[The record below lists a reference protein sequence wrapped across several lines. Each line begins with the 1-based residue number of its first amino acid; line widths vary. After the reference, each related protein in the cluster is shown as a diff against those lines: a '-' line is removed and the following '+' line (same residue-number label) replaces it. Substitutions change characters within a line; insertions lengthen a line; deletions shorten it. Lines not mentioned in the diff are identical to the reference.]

1 MININ
6 NLNVE
11 DPQEVNVEI
20 GSNEVGT
27 KIANISH
34 KENRTRDNDKYLQD
48 FQNSSI
54 FSTVTNSEDDRS
66 NEREPLS
73 IDFHAHEETNEKK
86 NMSFFVHQ
94 LLSKRGA
101 DEGNSKKYHLK
112 ENLLSRTSFKLL
124 NFENDNS
131 SRSNFF
137 IHSVSRSPADFL
149 KQEDIEVVAA
159 NNTNGFGIKDFD
171 ALRNITSDII
181 HKDNAFD
188 NLHNDNSTVKF
199 PEVMDNNI
207 TGIHDHSH
215 HLNMTLDFDAFLPK
229 FENEDSNLKKTN
241 NFTMDHRKN
250 DEVKESSNVIVSDST
265 LEDHQIPNFKTD
277 LRNEENINLCK
288 NENNDN
294 NLSVASLINCSQA
307 SNYIKNSC
315 PVYPSGLISQYD
327 DAFVMR
333 ALEWVKVMFDTIEEL
348 RKFHLD
354 KTSDGWKIQINDYQA
369 DLEQEDVSQ
378 SMVRVKYIL
387 EKGKSR
393 KT

>member
-20 GSNEVGT
+20 GSNEVGA

-66 NEREPLS
+66 NEREPLN
-73 IDFHAHEETNEKK
+73 IDLQAHEETNKRK

-101 DEGNSKKYHLK
+101 DEGNRKIYLLK
-112 ENLLSRTSFKLL
+112 ENHLFRTYSKLL

-131 SRSNFF
+131 SRSNFS
-137 IHSVSRSPADFL
+137 IHSILRLPSEFL
-149 KQEDIEVVAA
+149 KQQDIEVVAA

-171 ALRNITSDII
+171 ALTNTTSD
-181 HKDNAFD
+181 KDNTFD
-188 NLHNDNSTVKF
+188 NLHIVNSTVKF
-199 PEVMDNNI
+199 PDNNF
-207 TGIHDHSH
+207 TGIHDHSY

-241 NFTMDHRKN
+241 NFTLDHRKN
-250 DEVKESSNVIVSDST
+250 DEVMESSNIIVSDLT
-265 LEDHQIPNFKTD
+265 LQDYQIPNFKTD

-288 NENNDN
+288 NESNDK
-294 NLSVASLINCSQA
+294 NLFVASFINCSQA
-307 SNYIKNSC
+307 STYIKNSC
-315 PVYPSGLISQYD
+315 TVHPSGLISQYD

-348 RKFHLD
+348 RKVHLD

-369 DLEQEDVSQ
+369 DLEHEDVTQ
-378 SMVRVKYIL
+378 SMIRVKYIL

-393 KT
+393 NSYV

>member
-6 NLNVE
+6 ILNVE

-20 GSNEVGT
+20 GSNEVGA

-66 NEREPLS
+66 NEREPLN
-73 IDFHAHEETNEKK
+73 IDLQAHEETNKRK

-101 DEGNSKKYHLK
+101 DEGNRKIYLLK
-112 ENLLSRTSFKLL
+112 ENHLFRTYSKLL

-131 SRSNFF
+131 SRSNFS
-137 IHSVSRSPADFL
+137 IHSILRLPSEFL
-149 KQEDIEVVAA
+149 KQQDIEVVAA

-171 ALRNITSDII
+171 ALTNTTSD
-181 HKDNAFD
+181 KDNTFD
-188 NLHNDNSTVKF
+188 NLHIVNSTVKF
-199 PEVMDNNI
+199 PDNNF
-207 TGIHDHSH
+207 TGIHDHSY

-241 NFTMDHRKN
+241 NFTLDHRKN
-250 DEVKESSNVIVSDST
+250 DEVMESSNIIVSNLT
-265 LEDHQIPNFKTD
+265 LQDYQIPNFKTD

-288 NENNDN
+288 NESNDK
-294 NLSVASLINCSQA
+294 NLFVASFINCSQA
-307 SNYIKNSC
+307 STYIKNSC
-315 PVYPSGLISQYD
+315 TVHPSGLISQYD

-348 RKFHLD
+348 RKVHLD

-369 DLEQEDVSQ
+369 DLEHEDVTQ
-378 SMVRVKYIL
+378 SMIRVKYIL

-393 KT
+393 NSYV

>member
-20 GSNEVGT
+20 GSNEVGA

-66 NEREPLS
+66 NEREPLN
-73 IDFHAHEETNEKK
+73 IDLQAHEETNKRK

-101 DEGNSKKYHLK
+101 DEGNRKIYLLK
-112 ENLLSRTSFKLL
+112 ENHLFRTYSKLL

-131 SRSNFF
+131 SRSNFS
-137 IHSVSRSPADFL
+137 IHSILRLPSEFL
-149 KQEDIEVVAA
+149 KQQDIEVVAA

-171 ALRNITSDII
+171 ALTNTTSD
-181 HKDNAFD
+181 KDNTFD
-188 NLHNDNSTVKF
+188 NLHIVNSTVKF
-199 PEVMDNNI
+199 PDNNF
-207 TGIHDHSH
+207 TGIHDHSY

-241 NFTMDHRKN
+241 NFTLDHRKN
-250 DEVKESSNVIVSDST
+250 DEVMESSNIIVSNLT
-265 LEDHQIPNFKTD
+265 LQDYQIPNFKTD

-288 NENNDN
+288 NESNDK
-294 NLSVASLINCSQA
+294 NLFVASFINCSQA
-307 SNYIKNSC
+307 STYIKNSC
-315 PVYPSGLISQYD
+315 TVHPSGLISQYD

-348 RKFHLD
+348 RKVHLD

-369 DLEQEDVSQ
+369 DLEHEDVTQ
-378 SMVRVKYIL
+378 SMIRVKYIL

-393 KT
+393 NSYV

>member
-20 GSNEVGT
+20 GSNEVGA

-66 NEREPLS
+66 NEREPLN
-73 IDFHAHEETNEKK
+73 IDLQAHEETNKRK

-101 DEGNSKKYHLK
+101 DEGNRKIYLLK
-112 ENLLSRTSFKLL
+112 ENHLFRTYSKLL

-131 SRSNFF
+131 SRSNFS
-137 IHSVSRSPADFL
+137 IHSILRLPSEFL
-149 KQEDIEVVAA
+149 KQQDIEVVAA

-171 ALRNITSDII
+171 ALTNTTSD
-181 HKDNAFD
+181 KDNTFD
-188 NLHNDNSTVKF
+188 NLHIVNSTVKF
-199 PEVMDNNI
+199 PDNNF
-207 TGIHDHSH
+207 TGIHDHSY

-241 NFTMDHRKN
+241 NFTLDHRKN
-250 DEVKESSNVIVSDST
+250 DEVMESSNIIVSDLT
-265 LEDHQIPNFKTD
+265 LQDYQIPNFKTD

-288 NENNDN
+288 NESNDK
-294 NLSVASLINCSQA
+294 NLFVASFINCSQA
-307 SNYIKNSC
+307 STYIKNSC
-315 PVYPSGLISQYD
+315 TVHPSGLISQYD

-333 ALEWVKVMFDTIEEL
+333 VLEWVKVMFDTIEEL
-348 RKFHLD
+348 RKVHLD

-369 DLEQEDVSQ
+369 DLEHEDVTQ
-378 SMVRVKYIL
+378 SMIRVKYIL

-393 KT
+393 NSYV

>member
-20 GSNEVGT
+20 GSNEVGA

-66 NEREPLS
+66 NEREPLN
-73 IDFHAHEETNEKK
+73 IDLQAHEETNKRK

-101 DEGNSKKYHLK
+101 DEGNRKIYLLK
-112 ENLLSRTSFKLL
+112 ENHLFRTYSKLL

-131 SRSNFF
+131 SRSNFS
-137 IHSVSRSPADFL
+137 IHSILRLPSEFL
-149 KQEDIEVVAA
+149 KQQDIEVVAA

-171 ALRNITSDII
+171 ALTNTTSD
-181 HKDNAFD
+181 KDNTFD
-188 NLHNDNSTVKF
+188 NLHIDNSTVKF
-199 PEVMDNNI
+199 PDNNF
-207 TGIHDHSH
+207 TGIHDHSY

-241 NFTMDHRKN
+241 NFTLDHRKN
-250 DEVKESSNVIVSDST
+250 DEVMESSNIIVSNLT
-265 LEDHQIPNFKTD
+265 LQDYQIPNFKTD

-288 NENNDN
+288 NESNDK
-294 NLSVASLINCSQA
+294 NLFVASFINCSQA
-307 SNYIKNSC
+307 STYIKNSC
-315 PVYPSGLISQYD
+315 TVHPSGLISQYD

-348 RKFHLD
+348 RKVHLD

-369 DLEQEDVSQ
+369 DLEHEDVTQ
-378 SMVRVKYIL
+378 SMIRVKYIL

-393 KT
+393 NSYV

>member
-20 GSNEVGT
+20 GSNEVGA

-66 NEREPLS
+66 NEREPLN
-73 IDFHAHEETNEKK
+73 IDLQAHEETNKRK

-101 DEGNSKKYHLK
+101 DEGNRKIYLLK
-112 ENLLSRTSFKLL
+112 ENHLFRTYSKLL

-131 SRSNFF
+131 SRSNFS
-137 IHSVSRSPADFL
+137 IHSILRLPSEFL
-149 KQEDIEVVAA
+149 KQQDIEVVAA

-171 ALRNITSDII
+171 ALTNTTSD
-181 HKDNAFD
+181 KDNTFD
-188 NLHNDNSTVKF
+188 NLHIDNSTVKF
-199 PEVMDNNI
+199 PDNNF
-207 TGIHDHSH
+207 TGIHDHSY

-241 NFTMDHRKN
+241 NFTLDHRKN
-250 DEVKESSNVIVSDST
+250 DEVMESSNIIVSDLT
-265 LEDHQIPNFKTD
+265 LQDYQIPNFKTD

-288 NENNDN
+288 NESNDK
-294 NLSVASLINCSQA
+294 NLFVASFINCSQA
-307 SNYIKNSC
+307 STYIKNSC
-315 PVYPSGLISQYD
+315 TVHPSGLISQYD

-333 ALEWVKVMFDTIEEL
+333 VLEWVKVMFDTIEEL
-348 RKFHLD
+348 RKVHLD

-369 DLEQEDVSQ
+369 DLEHEDVTQ
-378 SMVRVKYIL
+378 SMIRVKYIL

-393 KT
+393 NSYV

>member
-20 GSNEVGT
+20 GSNEVGA

-66 NEREPLS
+66 NEREPLN
-73 IDFHAHEETNEKK
+73 IDLQAHEETNKRK

-101 DEGNSKKYHLK
+101 DEGNRKIYLLK
-112 ENLLSRTSFKLL
+112 ENHLFRTYSKLL

-131 SRSNFF
+131 SRSNFS
-137 IHSVSRSPADFL
+137 IHSILRLPSEFL
-149 KQEDIEVVAA
+149 KQQDIEVVAA

-171 ALRNITSDII
+171 ALTNTTSD
-181 HKDNAFD
+181 KDNTFD
-188 NLHNDNSTVKF
+188 NLHIVNSTVKF
-199 PEVMDNNI
+199 PDNNF
-207 TGIHDHSH
+207 TGIHDHSY

-241 NFTMDHRKN
+241 NFTLDHRKN
-250 DEVKESSNVIVSDST
+250 DEVMESSNIIVSDLT
-265 LEDHQIPNFKTD
+265 LQDYQIPNFKTD

-288 NENNDN
+288 NESNDK
-294 NLSVASLINCSQA
+294 NLFVASFINCSQA
-307 SNYIKNSC
+307 STYIKNSC
-315 PVYPSGLISQYD
+315 TVHPSGLISQYD

-348 RKFHLD
+348 RKVHLD
-354 KTSDGWKIQINDYQA
+354 KTSDEWKIQINDYQA
-369 DLEQEDVSQ
+369 DLEHEDVTQ
-378 SMVRVKYIL
+378 SMIRVKYIL

-393 KT
+393 NSYV

>member
-20 GSNEVGT
+20 GSNEVGA

-66 NEREPLS
+66 NEREPLN
-73 IDFHAHEETNEKK
+73 IDLQAHEETNKRK

-101 DEGNSKKYHLK
+101 DEGNRKIYLLK
-112 ENLLSRTSFKLL
+112 ENHLFRTYSKLL

-131 SRSNFF
+131 SRSNFS
-137 IHSVSRSPADFL
+137 IHSILRLPSEFL
-149 KQEDIEVVAA
+149 KQQDIEVVAA

-171 ALRNITSDII
+171 ALTNTTSD
-181 HKDNAFD
+181 KDNTFD
-188 NLHNDNSTVKF
+188 NLHIDNSTVKF
-199 PEVMDNNI
+199 PDNNF
-207 TGIHDHSH
+207 TGIHDHSY

-241 NFTMDHRKN
+241 NFTLDHRKN
-250 DEVKESSNVIVSDST
+250 DEVMESSNIIVSDLT
-265 LEDHQIPNFKTD
+265 LQDYQIPNFKTD

-288 NENNDN
+288 NESNDK
-294 NLSVASLINCSQA
+294 NLFVASFINCSQA
-307 SNYIKNSC
+307 STYIKNSC
-315 PVYPSGLISQYD
+315 TVHPSGLISQYD

-348 RKFHLD
+348 RKVHLD

-369 DLEQEDVSQ
+369 DLEHEDVTQ
-378 SMVRVKYIL
+378 SMIRVKYIL

-393 KT
+393 NSYV